1 MTAQKITKNAK
12 GYGYKYADL
21 SEVNEYIAGL
31 GETYYQY
38 TETVFNPV
46 TGEAY
51 DYIWTVRQKADGSE
65 VKLRGCRIISAE
77 LANKSNS
84 AQEQGSGLTYARR
97 YSLYMAYGLATE
109 DDDAQSYDK
118 PKQSKPSSNSKPGT
132 EQGIDFG
139 ELREKYS
146 KMSTDELRKEYVE
159 VNLYKGWSDKQKQ
172 AVLGMIRKAQESKK

>member
-1 MTAQKITKNAK
+1 MVAQKVTKNAK

-21 SEVNEYIAGL
+21 SEVNEYIANL

-46 TGEAY
+46 TGEPY
-51 DYIWTVRQKADGSE
+51 DYIHTVRDNGAKVNDI
-65 VKLRGCRIISAE
+65 RGCRIITAE

-109 DDDAQSYDK
+109 DDDAQSLDRPK
-118 PKQSKPSSNSKPGT
+118 PETAKGL
-132 EQGIDFG
+132 DFD
-139 ELREKYS
+139 ELRKKYEGMS
-146 KMSTDELRKEYVE
+146 KDELRKEYIAVKT
-159 VNLYKGWSDKQKQ
+159 YKGWSDKQKEI
-172 AVLGMIRKAQESKK
+172 VCGMIMKAQKEAE

>member
-118 PKQSKPSSNSKPGT
+118 PKQARPATQS
-132 EQGIDFG
+132 GINFD

-146 KMSTDELRKEYVE
+146 KMTTDELRKEYVE

-172 AVLGMIRKAQESKK
+172 AVLGMIKKAQEAKK

>member
-1 MTAQKITKNAK
+1 MAAQKITKNAK

-21 SEVNEYIAGL
+21 SEVNEYIANL

-46 TGEAY
+46 TGEPY
-51 DYIWTVRQKADGSE
+51 DYIHTVRDNGAKVNDI
-65 VKLRGCRIISAE
+65 RGCRIITAE

-109 DDDAQSYDK
+109 DDDAQSLDRPK
-118 PKQSKPSSNSKPGT
+118 PETAKGL
-132 EQGIDFG
+132 DFD
-139 ELREKYS
+139 ELRKKYEGMS
-146 KMSTDELRKEYVE
+146 KDELRKEYIAVKT
-159 VNLYKGWSDKQKQ
+159 YKGWSDKQKEI
-172 AVLGMIRKAQESKK
+172 VCGMIMKAQKEAE

>member
-51 DYIWTVRQKADGSE
+51 DYIWTVRQKTDGTE

-118 PKQSKPSSNSKPGT
+118 PKQARPVTQS
-132 EQGIDFG
+132 GIDFD

-146 KMSTDELRKEYVE
+146 NMTIDELRKEYVA
-159 VNLYKGWSDKQKQ
+159 VSTYKGWSDKQKQ
-172 AVLGMIRKAQESKK
+172 AVLGMIKKAQEAKK

>member
-21 SEVNEYIAGL
+21 SEVNEYIANL

-38 TETVFNPV
+38 TETQFNPV

-51 DYIWTVRQKADGSE
+51 DYIWTVRVKGDKE
-65 VKLRGCRIISAE
+65 TKLRGCRIITAE

-109 DDDAQSYDK
+109 DDDAQSLDRPK
-118 PKQSKPSSNSKPGT
+118 PETAKGL
-132 EQGIDFG
+132 DFD
-139 ELREKYS
+139 ELRKKYEGMS
-146 KMSTDELRKEYVE
+146 KDELRKEYIAVKT
-159 VNLYKGWSDKQKQ
+159 YKGWSDKQKEI
-172 AVLGMIRKAQESKK
+172 VCGMIMKAQEAK

>member
-21 SEVNEYIAGL
+21 SEVNEYISSL

-38 TETVFNPV
+38 TETQFNTV
-46 TGEAY
+46 TGEPI
-51 DYIWTVRQKADGSE
+51 DYIWTVRVKDGKE
-65 VKLRGCRIISAE
+65 TKLRGCRVITAE

-109 DDDAQSYDK
+109 DDDAQILDR
-118 PKQSKPSSNSKPGT
+118 PKKYENRAETGN
-132 EQGIDFG
+132 GINFEDY
-139 ELREKYS
+139 REKVS
-146 KMSTDELRKEYVE
+146 KMDLDELRKEYVQ
-159 VNLYKGWSDKQKQ
+159 VKTYQGWSAKQKEI
-172 AVLGMIRKAQESKK
+172 AIKIINDVKEGLSDGED

>member
-21 SEVNEYIAGL
+21 SEVNEYIASL

-46 TGEAY
+46 SGEAY
-51 DYIWTVRQKADGSE
+51 DYIWTVRQKGDQE
-65 VKLRGCRIISAE
+65 MKLRGCRVINAE
-77 LANKSNS
+77 LANKANA

-109 DDDAQSYDK
+109 DDDAQSLDR
-118 PKQSKPSSNSKPGT
+118 PKQTSSQS
-132 EQGIDFG
+132 GIDFD

-146 KMSTDELRKEYVE
+146 KMTKDELRREFVTVKTFGGYT
-159 VNLYKGWSDKQKQ
+159 DKQKE
-172 AVLGMIRKAQESKK
+172 AITKMILKAQESAK

>member
-1 MTAQKITKNAK
+1 MTAQKITKNAR

-21 SEVNEYIAGL
+21 SEVNEYIASL

-46 TGEAY
+46 SGEAY
-51 DYIWTVRQKADGSE
+51 DYVWTVRVNGDKE
-65 VKLRGCRIISAE
+65 TKLRGCRVITAE

-109 DDDAQSYDK
+109 DDDAQSYDR
-118 PKQSKPSSNSKPGT
+118 PKEPAKSQNGL
-132 EQGIDFG
+132 DFDD
-139 ELREKYS
+139 LRLKYS
-146 KMSTDELRKEYVE
+146 KMTKDELRKEYVS
-159 VNLYKGWSDKQKQ
+159 VKVSKAYTDKQKE
-172 AVLGMIRKAQESKK
+172 AIGKMILKAQEGKE

>member
-21 SEVNEYIAGL
+21 SEVNEYIANL

-46 TGEAY
+46 TGEPY
-51 DYIWTVRQKADGSE
+51 DYIHTVRDNGAKVNDI
-65 VKLRGCRIISAE
+65 RGCRIITAE

-109 DDDAQSYDK
+109 DDDAQSLDRPK
-118 PKQSKPSSNSKPGT
+118 PETAKGL
-132 EQGIDFG
+132 DFD
-139 ELREKYS
+139 ELRKKYEGMS
-146 KMSTDELRKEYVE
+146 KDELRKEYIAVKT
-159 VNLYKGWSDKQKQ
+159 YKGWSDKQKEI
-172 AVLGMIRKAQESKK
+172 VCGMIMKAQKEAE

>member
-109 DDDAQSYDK
+109 DDDAQSYDQ
-118 PKQSKPSSNSKPGT
+118 PKQARPATQN
-132 EQGIDFG
+132 GIDFD

-146 KMSTDELRKEYVE
+146 KMTTDELRKEYVE
-159 VNLYKGWSDKQKQ
+159 VNLCKGWSDKQKQ
-172 AVLGMIRKAQESKK
+172 AVLGMIKKAQEAKK

>member
-51 DYIWTVRQKADGSE
+51 DYIWTVRQRDDKE
-65 VKLRGCRIISAE
+65 LKLRGCRVINAE

-109 DDDAQSYDK
+109 DDDAQSYDR
-118 PKQSKPSSNSKPGT
+118 PKKTASQSNGL
-132 EQGIDFG
+132 DFDQ
-139 ELREKYS
+139 LREKYS
-146 KMSTDELRKEYVE
+146 KMSIEELRKEYVL
-159 VNLYKGWSDKQKQ
+159 VKTNSWSDKQKE
-172 AVLGMIRKAQESKK
+172 AVCNIIKEAQEALK

>member
-1 MTAQKITKNAK
+1 MTAQKITKNAN

-21 SEVNEYIAGL
+21 SEVNEYIASL

-46 TGEAY
+46 SGEAY
-51 DYIWTVRQKADGSE
+51 DYIWTVRQKGDQE
-65 VKLRGCRIISAE
+65 VKLRGCRVINAE
-77 LANKSNS
+77 LANKANS

-109 DDDAQSYDK
+109 DDDAQCLDR
-118 PKQSKPSSNSKPGT
+118 PKESKAKSSKGL
-132 EQGIDFG
+132 DFD

-146 KMSTDELRKEYVE
+146 KMTTDELRKEYVA
-159 VNLYKGWSDKQKQ
+159 VKTYQGWSDKQKE
-172 AVLGMIRKAQESKK
+172 AVCKIIKQAQEAK

>member
-21 SEVNEYIAGL
+21 SEVNEYIASL

-38 TETVFNPV
+38 TETAFNPV

-51 DYIWTVRQKADGSE
+51 DYIWTVRQKDDKE
-65 VKLRGCRIISAE
+65 LKLRGCRVINAE

-109 DDDAQSYDK
+109 DDDAQSYDR
-118 PKQSKPSSNSKPGT
+118 PKKTANQSNGL
-132 EQGIDFG
+132 DFDQ
-139 ELREKYS
+139 LREKYS
-146 KMSTDELRKEYVE
+146 KMGIDELRKEYVA
-159 VNLYKGWSDKQKQ
+159 VKTNTSWSDKQRE
-172 AVLGMIRKAQESKK
+172 AVCNIIKKAQEGK